1 MMQPWDIP
9 VAPAAARFAET
20 LRAALPELRTDR
32 CILRAPRLEDA
43 PLWVSLMVP
52 DTDGHLGGPH
62 TEAEAFAEFA
72 AYMGNW
78 LLRGHGPWTVTD
90 HAGRVLG
97 FVLVGVEPG
106 DQAPELGWLFLSEA
120 RGQGY
125 ATEAAAAAR
134 HHALNALGLPDLV
147 SYIDPTNAASRR
159 VAERLGARLDGT
171 ITDPGSDAW
180 AEIWRHAPK
189 TAETA

>member
-134 HHALNALGLPDLV
+134 DHALNALGLPDLV

>member
-62 TEAEAFAEFA
+62 TDAEAFAEFA

-134 HHALNALGLPDLV
+134 DHALNALGLPDLV